1 MVPTRNFAQHI
12 QTEAK
17 TPSPD
22 EINNLQRHL
31 VPLYLFTLVWSVG
44 ATCDD
49 KGRPTVND
57 RLWEIVKESAVQ
69 VGGTLDSSMFWYA
82 YLCEL
87 AGEHEGQWTPWLTF
101 ALKYA
106 VPPRCECQNFVMPTV
121 HSLRLTP
128 PFSPPLLEV

>member
-17 TPSPD
+17 PPSPD

-57 RLWEIVKESAVQ
+57 RLWKS
-69 VGGTLDSSMFWYA
+69 
-82 YLCEL
+82 
-87 AGEHEGQWTPWLTF
+87 
-101 ALKYA
+101 
-106 VPPRCECQNFVMPTV
+106 
-121 HSLRLTP
+121 
-128 PFSPPLLEV
+128 